1 MKVYL
6 CYPVRMSAF
15 VPASVYGII
24 GYPLGHTL
32 SPLLHTTAFKEL
44 GIPAVLVPW
53 PIESERLEAF
63 VAAFRLLGIRGCCVT
78 IPHKEDVIPFLDR
91 ITDRAEAVGAV
102 NLLYWEGDELCGDNT
117 DVPGFVA
124 PLAELAPP
132 VRGCRALV
140 LGAGGA
146 SRAVVAGLKDLG
158 CRVSVANRTGET
170 ARLLAEE
177 FELEVVPWEKRGA
190 IEAELVVNT
199 TPLGMKGK
207 FEDQTPF
214 PASAFAGRGGTAYD
228 IVYTPLRTR
237 FLREAEAAGWRTVSG
252 LGMFI
257 GQADC
262 QFQTWT
268 GKPLPEAAVHAVRE
282 ALAAGS

>member
-1 MKVYL
+1 M
-6 CYPVRMSAF
+6 
-15 VPASVYGII
+15 
-24 GYPLGHTL
+24 
-32 SPLLHTTAFKEL
+32 
-44 GIPAVLVPW
+44 
-53 PIESERLEAF
+53 
-63 VAAFRLLGIRGCCVT
+63 GIRGCCVT

-237 FLREAEAAGWRTVSG
+237 FL
-252 LGMFI
+252 
-257 GQADC
+257 
-262 QFQTWT
+262 
-268 GKPLPEAAVHAVRE
+268 GKPRRRLAHGIRARHVHRSATASSRPGPESPCPRRRSTRCAGVGGGVRLFPLRGQEGGYLFGDRFPVLPSVSTENGAA
-282 ALAAGS
+282 AA